1 MNINSYRLSI
11 LSAAEID
18 DLYGLPRFTEED
30 RHLYFDLSVA
40 EREAL
45 TAVHTMSA
53 AVHLT
58 LQLGYFKAK
67 RQFFVYEQGAVL
79 EDLRYIMK
87 LHFPERD
94 SASIK
99 TPSRPTLSAR
109 RSFVRVRAEYSVR
122 RRSCRDDHKSMPA

>member
-18 DLYGLPRFTEED
+18 DLYSLPRFTEED

-40 EREAL
+40 EREAV

-79 EDLRYIMK
+79 RPGAWCMCSS
-87 LHFPERD
+87 HTGV
-94 SASIK
+94 ASYR
-99 TPSRPTLSAR
+99 T
-109 RSFVRVRAEYSVR
+109 VN
-122 RRSCRDDHKSMPA
+122 